1 MNARRWARLAW
12 LAGTASVVLLTIHS
26 LPLAAEPAGDASP
39 ADGRW
44 MPSASFFT
52 MGHADKRTADM
63 SSDVRLRPADPPID
77 RDGQTLGLPWS
88 IGGTLDLASPV
99 LFDVPGKPRF
109 FSHADVGWT
118 YDQEDPVVTRG
129 DPGEPPTLPPGST
142 VAVAITNVGSSVR
155 AEAKP
160 LVLSGGFGSVFSFQ
174 AFDRGFRIRPTLEW
188 MYRRDTIKN
197 TLGGG
202 EVEGTGTSCTPTCRV
217 TYIKNQNEKGFHS
230 LGPGIEVET
239 DIGRMGD
246 FQLGFYGAFRAFYI
260 VSDRKANMQ
269 SIGKWTRIDNG
280 QPSTRQDTIFRTRY
294 EREPWHYRFGV
305 GVRVLWSPE

>member
-1 MNARRWARLAW
+1 MSADIRIR
-12 LAGTASVVLLTIHS
+12 ASEPLL
-26 LPLAAEPAGDASP
+26 
-39 ADGRW
+39 
-44 MPSASFFT
+44 
-52 MGHADKRTADM
+52 
-63 SSDVRLRPADPPID
+63 D

-88 IGGTLDLASPV
+88 VGGTLDLASPV
-99 LFDVPGKPRF
+99 LLDVPGKPRF
-109 FSHADVGWT
+109 FTHADVGWT

-129 DPGEPPTLPPGST
+129 DPGEPPTLPPNQT
-142 VAVAITNVGSSVR
+142 VAVAITGVGGSVR

-160 LVLSGGFGSVFSFQ
+160 LVLSGGLGTVLAFQ
-174 AFDRGFRIRPTLEW
+174 AFDRDFRVRPTLEW

-230 LGPGIEVET
+230 LGPGVEVET
-239 DIGRMGD
+239 DVGRMGD
-246 FQLGFYGAFRAFYI
+246 FVVGFYGAFRAFYV
-260 VSDRKANMQ
+260 VSDRKANME
-269 SIGKWTRIDNG
+269 SRGEWTRLDNG

-305 GVRVLWSPE
+305 GLRILWSPEE